1 MKKTAIILL
10 ILTFLTKIFGFLK
23 VTAINATF
31 GQSLM
36 TDIYNAANT
45 IPVLL
50 IGFITIGL
58 NSALIPVLTE
68 AEKQEKKTEFFNQL
82 LSFLLVVS
90 VVVCVL
96 IFIFATPLSHLVVR
110 NWEQEYILE
119 VAKYSRW
126 MSVLA
131 LFQIF
136 TYSFIGYLQQ
146 NNRFFIAGTFSIP
159 MNVAIMIAAMMS
171 SKQSLDILVA
181 GTIIGYFIQLVWVYF
196 PYSRYKN
203 AFQFGFDLKN
213 DLFRLLGILI
223 LPTVITQS
231 AAQINGIVN
240 KIVASGLPKGSISAL
255 TNAQLVTSLFQGVFV
270 MTISIIVFTK
280 QARLS
285 AEQNKTELLRLTRNN
300 ISNMLM
306 FIIPMTLG
314 VMFLSTPA
322 MDLLFRRGE
331 FTTQD
336 AVIAGNVLLYYAPIM
351 ITGCII
357 ELLSKFFFSVKKT
370 KIPMIASV
378 VTVIINIILNIVIVK
393 YLGVNG
399 LALASTVSTV
409 FGAIV
414 LIVYVRRYYKE
425 QKIRLWTN
433 SFLKYIIAGVVMMG
447 ILLILNHWFD
457 LLGMKNY
464 VAIIVVGGLG
474 SIIYFLTLMLLKT
487 EEFFEMLSIVKGR
500 VLSRLIRR

>member
-10 ILTFLTKIFGFLK
+10 ILTFFTKIFGFVK

-58 NSALIPVLTE
+58 NSSLIPVLTE
-68 AEKQEKKTEFFNQL
+68 AEKKGKKSQFFNQL

-90 VVVCVL
+90 VIVCVL
-96 IFIFATPLSHLVVR
+96 IFIFATPISHLVVR
-110 NWEQEYILE
+110 NWEKEYILE

-136 TYSFIGYLQQ
+136 TYAFIGFLQQ

-159 MNVAIMIAAMMS
+159 MNFAIMLAAMMS
-171 SKQSLDILVA
+171 TKNSLDLLVI
-181 GTIIGYFIQLVWVYF
+181 GTIIGFFIQLVWVYI
-196 PYSRYKN
+196 PYSQYKN
-203 AFQFGFDLKN
+203 KFTFGFNLKD

-223 LPTVITQS
+223 LPTIITQS
-231 AAQINGIVN
+231 VSQINGIVN
-240 KIVASGLPKGSISAL
+240 KIVASSLPKGSISAL
-255 TNAQLVTSLFQGVFV
+255 SNAQLVVGLFQGVFV
-270 MTISIIVFTK
+270 MTISVIVFTK

-285 AEQNKTELLRLTRNN
+285 ADKNKTELLNLTRRN

-314 VMFLSTPA
+314 VMFLSIPA
-322 MDLLFRRGE
+322 MDLLFTRGAYTKE
-331 FTTQD
+331 N
-336 AVIAGNVLLYYAPIM
+336 AIVAGTVLLYYAPIM
-351 ITGCII
+351 ITSCIT
-357 ELLSKFFFSVKKT
+357 ELLSKFFFAIKKT
-370 KIPMIASV
+370 RIPMVASLV
-378 VTVIINIILNIVIVK
+378 GVTINIILNLAIVK

-399 LALASTVSTV
+399 LALASTITTV
-409 FGAIV
+409 FSAGV
-414 LIVYVRRYYKE
+414 LIFYVRRYYKE
-425 QKIRLWTN
+425 QKIHLWTN
-433 SFLKYIIAGVVMMG
+433 SFLKYIVAGALMMA
-447 ILLILNHWFD
+447 ILLILNYFFD
-457 LLGMKNY
+457 LLTLKNY
-464 VAIIVVGGLG
+464 LAILIVGTVGAGV
-474 SIIYFLTLMLLKT
+474 YFSALMLLKT
-487 EEFFEMLSIVKGR
+487 EEFFELMHMVRAKLS
-500 VLSRLIRR
+500 SHLIRR